1 MAEKKDFMTALAEQ
15 VEAQKRG
22 EKKRLDGIDNFVPAK
37 KKEPVQSFQEPVK
50 EKEPEVVNTP
60 AEPVMSSAEKEE
72 FVNSYNEEPEDDR
85 PASFREEE
93 LKPVVTPKRSMSPIG
108 IGLITLAV
116 LALAFGIWWF
126 KFAAHIVLPNFV
138 GRSVNEVSSWARQN
152 KMETTAIAM
161 SDSVFSME
169 YDKDIVV
176 SQSLPAGKK
185 VRPNTPI
192 TITVSKGPDPSEEI
206 TFPDIR
212 NMTQSELNDWIRENK
227 LSKTKLTTQ
236 YSTTVEAGNV
246 ISYELKNVD
255 EGDFTRGS
263 TLNIVCSKGP
273 APAGQATVEDFKGK
287 SIAEVENWA
296 KQKKIHL
303 VQTEAFSDTVQTG
316 MIISQSVASG
326 QALKEGETLSVVVS
340 KGKGVRIP
348 NMVGYSAEQL
358 DAWRAGKNNNVT
370 VVTKSIYH
378 DELEGTVISQ
388 SLVPGSVVE
397 AGDVLELTIS
407 KYLPILEKHSREWL
421 GKDYLQLV
429 YWVDEVN
436 AQGGSLMAGEYG
448 AFAERQCSDEYP
460 TPGQIINYACE
471 YGTKNSDGEFWTSSG
486 CERPLNLYSRIGY
499 QVSTGACSVQ
509 KILLNASDMRDLNTI
524 QNFCSGHYLQFST
537 DSWDSGTFSGSH
549 WDWTVQIQ
557 LSDGSVYTN
566 SEDDINSKYP
576 IMIDPKDVIA
586 IHWKK
591 FEQGD
596 PQPTPTPTPEPT
608 PVPTVVLTNAELTD
622 LQTLISFCD
631 SNDIEYTLNGIS
643 TSEAEWYGTEA
654 GKHDS
659 KIEMEF
665 EGNKYYSDQGFTLV
679 LKDNKS
685 VTINYLT
692 DQ

>member
-1 MAEKKDFMTALAEQ
+1 
-15 VEAQKRG
+15 
-22 EKKRLDGIDNFVPAK
+22 
-37 KKEPVQSFQEPVK
+37 
-50 EKEPEVVNTP
+50 
-60 AEPVMSSAEKEE
+60 
-72 FVNSYNEEPEDDR
+72 
-85 PASFREEE
+85 
-93 LKPVVTPKRSMSPIG
+93 
-108 IGLITLAV
+108 
-116 LALAFGIWWF
+116 
-126 KFAAHIVLPNFV
+126 
-138 GRSVNEVSSWARQN
+138 
-152 KMETTAIAM
+152 
-161 SDSVFSME
+161 
-169 YDKDIVV
+169 
-176 SQSLPAGKK
+176 
-185 VRPNTPI
+185 
-192 TITVSKGPDPSEEI
+192 
-206 TFPDIR
+206 
-212 NMTQSELNDWIRENK
+212 
-227 LSKTKLTTQ
+227 
-236 YSTTVEAGNV
+236 
-246 ISYELKNVD
+246 
-255 EGDFTRGS
+255 
-263 TLNIVCSKGP
+263 
-273 APAGQATVEDFKGK
+273 
-287 SIAEVENWA
+287 
-296 KQKKIHL
+296 
-303 VQTEAFSDTVQTG
+303 
-316 MIISQSVASG
+316 
-326 QALKEGETLSVVVS
+326 
-340 KGKGVRIP
+340 
-348 NMVGYSAEQL
+348 
-358 DAWRAGKNNNVT
+358 
-370 VVTKSIYH
+370 
-378 DELEGTVISQ
+378 
-388 SLVPGSVVE
+388 
-397 AGDVLELTIS
+397 
-407 KYLPILEKHSREWL
+407 
-421 GKDYLQLV
+421 
-429 YWVDEVN
+429 
-436 AQGGSLMAGEYG
+436 MAGEYG

-460 TPGQIINYACE
+460 IPGQIINYACE

-537 DSWDSGTFSGSH
+537 DSWESGTFSGSH